1 MMSEDVYDVWIE
13 PARNLTDAELS
24 RQEFYRERIGF
35 GLDEGLSLKDATKR
49 ADELLR
55 DYDKARNAARSHGDG
70 AGAIPCDAVD
80 GNCVG
85 RSQRPVA

>member
-1 MMSEDVYDVWIE
+1 MSEDVYDVWIE

-35 GLDEGLSLKDATKR
+35 ELDKGLSLKDATKR

-55 DYDKARNAARSHGDG
+55 DYDESRIAHGSHGDG
-70 AGAIPCDAVD
+70 GGGGCHKS
-80 GNCVG
+80 
-85 RSQRPVA
+85 RLSRHT